1 MNWLSEAQ
9 AQLLAPKYL
18 GWLLDGWRTTI
29 GSALIVIVASTAL
42 GLPFAAARSSPR
54 AGLRRA
60 AALYV
65 SLFRNT
71 PLLVQLFFW
80 YFGAPALLPEAARE
94 WLNAGHA
101 ITLAGLT
108 LRWPSFEFL
117 SAIVGLVLYAT
128 AYVGE
133 EIRAGIRGV
142 QQTQV
147 HAGLAMGFT
156 PSQVQRHVVLP
167 QAVRIAL
174 PPLFGQYMN
183 IVKNTSLA
191 MAVGLVELSYTS
203 RQVEAD
209 TFKTFQAF
217 GFATLFYIL
226 TIALLEVLGSR
237 ASKIAQR
244 PFAARA
250 QR

>member
-1 MNWLSEAQ
+1 M
-9 AQLLAPKYL
+9 
-18 GWLLDGWRTTI
+18 TI
-29 GSALIVIVASTAL
+29 GASLLVIVASTAL
-42 GLPFAAARSSPR
+42 GLVFAAARSSPR

-60 AALYV
+60 TAVYV

-80 YFGAPALLPEAARE
+80 YFGAPSLLPDAARE
-94 WLNAGHA
+94 WLNAGHHVSV
-101 ITLAGLT
+101 AGLR
-108 LRWPSFEFL
+108 LHWPSFEFL
-117 SAIVGLVLYAT
+117 TAIVGLVLYAT

-142 QQTQV
+142 PAAQL
-147 HAGLAMGFT
+147 HAGMAMGF
-156 PSQVQRHVVLP
+156 SAAQVQRHVVLP

-174 PPLFGQYMN
+174 APLFGQYMN

-217 GFATLFYIL
+217 GFATLFYIA
-226 TIALLEVLGSR
+226 TIALLEWLSAR
-237 ASKIAQR
+237 AVKWSVPGARAVAPRGAPDRAKPALT
-244 PFAARA
+244 AARGTEA
-250 QR
+250 VK